1 SSKFRAIRLPNGL
14 EALLISDKYLTSTS
28 RKKKAACSLCVN
40 VGNFS
45 NLPQFPNISYFLAL
59 GYRFFQI
66 PEKCSEQRITFEK
79 FIQDHHGT
87 TDFSIENEHTRYYFD
102 IEENNLFLALHN
114 FRLFFINPILPKHR
128 FIEQLNAIKTA
139 FQMGTVFNGKSKYEQ
154 LFFSFAQTGHPANM
168 FSVDDFKKFWN
179 SIDYEKLY
187 NVLDTFKKRHYSA
200 HRMKL
205 AIRSGLSL
213 DAMEKFVKASFAR
226 VPNNRMPPDN
236 FSKFK
241 NDLPFDT
248 SAFRRILYNI
258 KIYINKLS
266 FLQLQIT
273 WALPSFSDYYKCNSY
288 QYIPLIIG
296 YKGKGSLIKY
306 LQKKTWSSTLDNN
319 MSVMYCKI
327 QPNSLY
333 TLLRLTMTLTFEGR
347 KHLENVLDAI
357 FSFINL
363 LKTVDQQKEIYN
375 DIIKI
380 KQNIFRYAD
389 YDEIGIFEVKQLS
402 MNMHFY
408 PPKAYI
414 TINQFDSNYN
424 AQVIQKC
431 LNYLAPEMANIMIFS
446 NFSSSELNKV
456 EPWWQTA
463 YTDIEIPK
471 EWIERWKII
480 EPLPEFHLPL
490 PNIFLA
496 NNSYLLKTPNETIEK
511 YPVKL
516 YSNSMSE
523 LWYRPDFKRCLPK
536 CYMHFYFISPLK
548 LQSSKNEALMDMYC
562 ILLEQLLADELY
574 PALQVGFKYNISV
587 NTNGF
592 TLKISGLNETLP
604 LLAALF
610 AHNMVEYSSLITKNI
625 FESAKIRRIQT
636 YYDLI
641 NIPDCFISDVASSI
655 QNFVH
660 HSLIDMH
667 TALQDIT
674 LENFQ
679 DFVKSFTERLYIQ
692 CLVQGNMT
700 STVAIKTLQ
709 QYIKTINCRPLHSDT
724 IQLRSTQI
732 PLGTSYYKIKNINK
746 VDTISMVSNYYQTGI
761 NTIELSTLI
770 HLIIYI
776 MKFKLCE
783 VLPTEKFGSTTVD
796 VTDVNG
802 ILGYFITIRVRADRY
817 TTEYIDKRI
826 DQFLRW
832 FKNVLEMFTEKELD
846 VYKEMF
852 LKSKSHD
859 LNHKA
864 NLEDEVERNWE
875 VIVKCTYIFDFHEQ
889 EILALKKINVNKLKE
904 WSADHISDE
913 SNFRKLSLH
922 IVKSQKEAEYVH
934 LEHINDDYQQYKPNH
949 YIKNHYITNVEDYK
963 KKLVI
968 FPTKRSN
975 KSF

>member
-1 SSKFRAIRLPNGL
+1 MPDKNSWNSSESPVEHLQQPDKSENDKREFRAIRLPNGL

-248 SAFRRILYNI
+248 SAFRRMYTIHD
-258 KIYINKLS
+258 KTKL
-266 FLQLQIT
+266 LTQLQIT

-604 LLAALF
+604 
-610 AHNMVEYSSLITKNI
+610 
-625 FESAKIRRIQT
+625 
-636 YYDLI
+636 
-641 NIPDCFISDVASSI
+641 
-655 QNFVH
+655 
-660 HSLIDMH
+660 
-667 TALQDIT
+667 DIT

>member
-1 SSKFRAIRLPNGL
+1 MY
-14 EALLISDKYLTSTS
+14 LLLYFFKQ
-28 RKKKAACSLCVN
+28 AACNLCVD

-45 NLPQFPNISYFLAL
+45 DQPEFPNISYFLA
-59 GYRFFQI
+59 FQYILFRI
-66 PEKCSEQRITFEK
+66 PEKCSE
-79 FIQDHHGT
+79 
-87 TDFSIENEHTRYYFD
+87 
-102 IEENNLFLALHN
+102 
-114 FRLFFINPILPKHR
+114 
-128 FIEQLNAIKTA
+128 
-139 FQMGTVFNGKSKYEQ
+139 
-154 LFFSFAQTGHPANM
+154 
-168 FSVDDFKKFWN
+168 
-179 SIDYEKLY
+179 
-187 NVLDTFKKRHYSA
+187 
-200 HRMKL
+200 
-205 AIRSGLSL
+205 
-213 DAMEKFVKASFAR
+213 
-226 VPNNRMPPDN
+226 
-236 FSKFK
+236 
-241 NDLPFDT
+241 
-248 SAFRRILYNI
+248 
-258 KIYINKLS
+258 
-266 FLQLQIT
+266 LQIT
-273 WALPSFSDYYKCNSY
+273 WALPSFSDFYKCNSY
-288 QYIPLIIG
+288 QYIPSIIG
-296 YKGKGSLIKY
+296 YKRKGSLISY
-306 LQKKTWSSTLDNN
+306 LRKKMWSPTSTDS
-319 MSVMYCKI
+319 MFYCEI

-333 TLLRLTMTLTFEGR
+333 TLLRLTMTLTSEGR

-480 EPLPEFHLPL
+480 EPLPEFHLPS

-496 NNSYLLKTPNETIEK
+496 NNPYLLKTPNETIDK

-523 LWYRPDFKRCLPK
+523 LWYRPDFKRCLTK
-536 CYMHFYFISPLK
+536 CYMYFYFISPLK
-548 LQSSKNEALMDMYC
+548 LQSSKNEVLMDMYC

-574 PALQVGFKYNISV
+574 PALQVGFKYDISV
-587 NTNGF
+587 KTNGF
-592 TLKISGLNETLP
+592 TLKINGLNETLP

-610 AHNMVEYSSLITKNI
+610 AHNMVEYSNLIMKDI
-625 FESAKIRRIQT
+625 FESAKIERIQK
-636 YYDLI
+636 YYELI
-641 NIPDCFISDVASSI
+641 YIPEYFISDVASSI

-776 MKFKLCE
+776 MEFKSREHLHTDKF
-783 VLPTEKFGSTTVD
+783 TYTTVAIK
-796 VTDVNG
+796 DVNG
-802 ILGYFITIRVRADRY
+802 ILGYTINICINEDTY
-817 TTEYIDKRI
+817 TTEYVDKKIDH
-826 DQFLRW
+826 FLRW
-832 FKNVLEMFTEKELD
+832 FKNYLEMLTEEELD
-846 VYKEMF
+846 VYKKMF
-852 LKSKSHD
+852 VKLRSHD
-859 LNHKA
+859 NA
-864 NLEDEVERNWE
+864 NLEHEVERNWK
-875 VIVKCTYIFDFHEQ
+875 VIVKQTYIFDFHEQ
-889 EILALKKINVNKLKE
+889 EILALKKINVNKLRE
-904 WSADHISDE
+904 WFADHISNE

-922 IVKSQKEAEYVH
+922 IVGPISKKAKYVH
-934 LEHINDDYQQYKPNH
+934 LEYINDDYQQYKPNK
-949 YIKNHYITNVEDYK
+949 YHYITKVEDYK

-975 KSF
+975 KSC